1 MYQSFVPESGARTTI
16 ENGLPPVRSEDPAM
30 TQFSMLEL
38 WRLDLMA
45 ASVARTTI
53 DEDLKELVVV
63 PPKFTDN
70 LKTAISHADLRI
82 KFPLVKVVGDVIVK
96 ETKTGTEVVNQSE
109 MDEYLTGQF
118 AEVATKLVKQM
129 NGLL

>member
-1 MYQSFVPESGARTTI
+1 
-16 ENGLPPVRSEDPAM
+16 
-30 TQFSMLEL
+30 MLEL